1 MIQSQ
6 IYKYFRT
13 NPELRVLFVFDPL
26 DAINSELID
35 CEWDEGYRYE
45 VFDGRWFTTK
55 LLIENEWR
63 GEKVILVFQNVPEPV
78 DTESML
84 RFPLMDVLCAN
95 MVFST
100 DNYQQYIQQYNIP
113 VRLAGHIQNHVAELQ
128 QTKFNKII
136 APYLANAESLTAD
149 IIHRVLLS
157 GYLDAKSLLDWEFII
172 IRYIILGLSSE
183 EGKRNYF
190 FSKLKTNPHTY
201 AVLQNKLQ
209 SVFGAQD
216 MPNSEFRMQ
225 AVALSLFYNAI
236 TQLCPAGTDDIYK
249 SLKVTNTLSIE
260 AINRVLTAAEN
271 DRFLRDN
278 FFKALYM
285 LASQIDVEKIL
296 ACYGVGAEYMFMPPK
311 MIWSVLGELMDKCVE
326 GDREIIAARLRNM
339 SMREIGDEA
348 IVTAVDFSTCLC
360 SYYDRREMCE
370 DKVVLNSPE
379 EYLSSYTSEFCL
391 VDMFYRKSLEAY
403 SRLVTCECPVQDVVY
418 RCKQKLESDYSEW
431 CNRLNTEWVKCV
443 REKSGSF
450 GAVAAKKQQDFY
462 KNERTIDKKQAVI
475 ICDAMRYEV
484 AKELFKALSGEK
496 HIAELDYA
504 TAMLPTE
511 TKYTKNALLPHR
523 TLSLQGNEMAV
534 DGKVLRLIDERTEQ
548 LRRYEEGAVCIS
560 FSKAVG
566 LSQAEARELY
576 KSPLVYIYY
585 DAIDE
590 RGHSGNVGDVTSA
603 CAGAV
608 DELCKYITKLQSS
621 LNVSSVLLTAD
632 HGFIFNDITF
642 EDRDK
647 HKVYEDAIENKSRY
661 FLSESANAEFG
672 IEKFRLGDVSGM
684 DSDVYVGVP
693 VGTNRLAAPSG
704 GYAFAHGGAT
714 LQEMVI
720 PVLRS
725 TMKRVAKTE
734 KVGVTLLDRD
744 LVMVSS
750 RLRFTLIQNQ
760 AVSMSLIKMDLVC
773 AVYAGDKMVTLPKE
787 ITLDSVDADNVG
799 NRSYGVELLL
809 NSLADSNIM
818 ELRVYDKDD
827 MLNPIICE
835 KVINKTLIE
844 QDF

>member
-26 DAINSELID
+26 DAINSELAD

-55 LLIENEWR
+55 LLIENEWK
-63 GEKVILVFQNVPEPV
+63 GDKVVLLFQNVPEPV

-149 IIHRVLLS
+149 MIHRVLLS
-157 GYLDAKSLLDWEFII
+157 GYLDCKSLLDWEFII
-172 IRYIILGLSSE
+172 IRYVILGLSSE
-183 EGKRNYF
+183 ESKRNHF

-209 SVFGAQD
+209 SIFGAQD

-225 AVALSLFYNAI
+225 AVAQSLFYNAI

-260 AINRVLTAAEN
+260 AINRILTAAEN

-285 LASQIDVEKIL
+285 LASQIEVDKIL
-296 ACYGVGAEYMFMPPK
+296 ACYGVSAEYMFMPPK
-311 MIWSVLGELMDKCVE
+311 MIWSVLGELMGRCISD
-326 GDREIIAARLRNM
+326 DRDMVAARLRNM
-339 SMREIGDEA
+339 ALREIGDEA
-348 IVTAVDFSTCLC
+348 IVAAVDFATWLC
-360 SYYDRREMCE
+360 SYYDKRNACE
-370 DKVVLNSPE
+370 DKVILNSPE
-379 EYLSSYTSEFCL
+379 EYLSAYTSDMCM
-391 VDMFYRKSLEAY
+391 VDMYYRKSLEAY
-403 SRLVTCECPVQDVVY
+403 SRLMRCECPVQDVVY
-418 RCKQKLESDYSEW
+418 RCKKELESDYAQW
-431 CNRLNTEWVKCV
+431 CNRLNAEWVKCV
-443 REKSGSF
+443 KEKAGGFS
-450 GAVAAKKQQDFY
+450 AVAVKKQQDFY
-462 KNERTIDKKQAVI
+462 KNERTADKKQAVI
-475 ICDAMRYEV
+475 VCDAMRYEV
-484 AKELFKALSGEK
+484 AKELFKELSGEK

-504 TAMLPTE
+504 LAMLPTE

-523 TLSLQGNEMAV
+523 TLSLEGNEMAV
-534 DGKVLRLIDERTEQ
+534 DGKVLRLMDERTEQ
-548 LRRYEEGAVCIS
+548 LRRYEDGAVCIS

-566 LSQAEARELY
+566 LSQTEARELY
-576 KSPLVYIYY
+576 KSSLVYIYY
-585 DAIDE
+585 DTIDE

-632 HGFIFNDITF
+632 HGFIFNDIVF

-647 HKVYEDAIENKSRY
+647 HKVNEAAFESKSRY
-661 FLSESANAEFG
+661 FLSEIEESEFG
-672 IEKFRLGDVSGM
+672 MEKFRLGDVSGM
-684 DSDVYVGVP
+684 DSDMYVGVP

-760 AVSMSLIKMDLVC
+760 AVSMNLIKMDLVC

-787 ITLDSVDADNVG
+787 ITLDSVDAENVG

-809 NSLADSNIM
+809 NSVADSNIM
-818 ELRVYDKDD
+818 QLRVYDKDD